1 MWEGN
6 GSIEFLYKIEAVLRW
21 KQTVINIFYISPMVT
36 TNKKPIEV
44 TQDKY
49 VDTKKKTNETKGDSK
64 RGKW

>member
-1 MWEGN
+1 
-6 GSIEFLYKIEAVLRW
+6 
-21 KQTVINIFYISPMVT
+21 MVT

-49 VDTKKKTNETKGDSK
+49 VDTKKKINETKGDSK